1 MCAHES
7 VACIRST
14 VYVWL
19 GLLSHGSGGLAR
31 TKSQSRN
38 LTESVGA
45 GETRHD
51 TRPPLIVYSP
61 DRPTGPATADPDGG
75 RGGAPGP
82 GAGGPDPSDRG
93 PHQSPHAHRIR

>member
-1 MCAHES
+1 M
-7 VACIRST
+7 
-14 VYVWL
+14 WL

-61 DRPTGPATADPDGG
+61 DRPTGPDRGPG
-75 RGGAPGP
+75 RGGPRDAGSGP
-82 GAGGPDPSDRG
+82 GRAYLLSGFYLEHFDTV
-93 PHQSPHAHRIR
+93 HTH